1 MQERVRSSFIPRKED
16 VTEDYWEWLQ
26 WRCSQV
32 RTNFMHTIAGRIGA
46 HARVLH
52 ACFKV

>member
-16 VTEDYWEWLQ
+16 VTEDYWEWLR

-32 RTNFMHTIAGRIGA
+32 CSKWQPMVDFMNLTVWH
-46 HARVLH
+46 V
-52 ACFKV
+52 FM